1 MHQERQ
7 QWTNFVHISGK
18 DLWIT
23 VQVRENVLRE
33 TANIN
38 MVKNLLAA
46 PTVKQRGGKLEF
58 KSSSKITDCMRC
70 LY

>member
-46 PTVKQRGGKLEF
+46 PTVKRRG
-58 KSSSKITDCMRC
+58 
-70 LY
+70 